1 MDLTEAIATEA
12 ETGLIWGDHCD
23 LINLLPLE
31 IAMPDMSAIRLD

>member
-12 ETGLIWGDHCD
+12 ETGLIWGDCD